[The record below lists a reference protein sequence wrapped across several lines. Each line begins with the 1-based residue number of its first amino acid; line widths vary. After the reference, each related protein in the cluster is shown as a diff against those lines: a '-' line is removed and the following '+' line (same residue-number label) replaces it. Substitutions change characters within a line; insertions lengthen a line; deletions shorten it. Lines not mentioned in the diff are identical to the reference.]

1 MVCDNITDHIAA
13 EQASLHLAW
22 RASPG
27 RLRASPMR
35 NFGLGYVLSAMLYG
49 APNRKLWMDVL

>member
-35 NFGLGYVLSAMLYG
+35 NFGLGYVLVPRPLGDAVRGS
-49 APNRKLWMDVL
+49 